1 MNAKKLK
8 QFRREYLSGE
18 LREQD
23 VSEDPH
29 NQLLTWL
36 EAAINAGSPD
46 PGAMAL
52 ATADA
57 EGKPSVRMV
66 LLKEARET
74 GLVFFSNY
82 ESRKG
87 KELQQNPEASA
98 MFFWPEME
106 RQLRVEGIVEK
117 LSEDESDAFF
127 NSRPR
132 ESRIIS
138 IVSEQSKEIPGREY
152 LLGKANALKD
162 SRDDTSLKRPT
173 YWGGYI
179 LKPVSYEFWQGR
191 EHRLNDRLEY
201 YKLDGDWKIRRLAP

>member
-1 MNAKKLK
+1 MNAKKL
-8 QFRREYLSGE
+8 QQLRREYLSGE
-18 LREQD
+18 LREEG

-29 NQLLTWL
+29 IQMLAWL

-117 LSEDESDAFF
+117 LPEEESDAFF
-127 NSRPR
+127 NSRPK

-152 LLGKANALKD
+152 LLGKANALKG
-162 SRDDTSLKRPT
+162 SRDDSSLKRPT

-179 LKPVSYEFWQGR
+179 LKPASYEFWQGR

-201 YKLDGDWKIRRLAP
+201 YKLDGDWKIRWLAP